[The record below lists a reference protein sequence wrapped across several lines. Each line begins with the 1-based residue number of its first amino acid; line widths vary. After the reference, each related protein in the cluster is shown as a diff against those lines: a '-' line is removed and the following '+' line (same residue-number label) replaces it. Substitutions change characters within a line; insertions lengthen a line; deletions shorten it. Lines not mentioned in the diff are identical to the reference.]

1 MDRHTPCRV
10 RFDIYLVD
18 NGREGKR
25 GKRRS
30 REKGASQKLHLLE
43 RDGKE
48 GTQAGSRRK
57 ICLPQQEVWGC
68 GVGLSLKGTGQTITP
83 AILLITWS
91 ENSLR

>member
-30 REKGASQKLHLLE
+30 REKGARQKLPLLE

-48 GTQAGSRRK
+48 GTQAGS
-57 ICLPQQEVWGC
+57 
-68 GVGLSLKGTGQTITP
+68 
-83 AILLITWS
+83 
-91 ENSLR
+91 